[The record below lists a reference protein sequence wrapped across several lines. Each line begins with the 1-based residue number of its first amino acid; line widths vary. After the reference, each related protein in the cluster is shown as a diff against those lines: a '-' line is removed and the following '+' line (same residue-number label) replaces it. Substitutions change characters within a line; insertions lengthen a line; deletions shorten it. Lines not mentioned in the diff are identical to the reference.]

1 MSSVLFRGGKI
12 ITATGISDGEVL
24 TKDGVICEVSL
35 GGKVSGEAEQV
46 INLEG
51 KYLSPGFI
59 DIHTHGA
66 GGSDFMDRTAGALE
80 AKSDN
85 VPPLFRRYVF
95 VGKEVKL

>member
-12 ITATGISDGEVL
+12 ITATGIFEGEVL

-66 GGSDFMDRTAGALE
+66 GGAH
-80 AKSDN
+80 
-85 VPPLFRRYVF
+85 RR
-95 VGKEVKL
+95 GSRRIEGISIWHLKGSPKN